1 MAVDTQLKLNVT
13 NIRSVLISGRKQEQ
27 RISSRKTALL
37 RREQQREERADKERS
52 IEKIRVPTL
61 GIPNAIGNAT
71 SGIRSGLGGFLT
83 NLLLGFIVNKL
94 PEIRATI
101 EKYYEKAKPI
111 IDGAVGAITAI
122 WNGAKFVWDKLT
134 WLNNAIKDSGAYK
147 LAESMFNTVSTGLSK
162 LVINAENLANSF
174 KNALKP
180 MQEGGA
186 PTPPPPSYGAAGM
199 MSGKPFGSSTGGS
212 SQPRNRG
219 GEILNTTQSR
229 LQDHRD
235 DKHRMNPIRLF
246 PRVADKNKKNTK
258 FYKKNVGKFEK
269 LIELLELNRLR
280 KKSSG
285 SSGSDHK
292 GRGSSSGIISSLGAG
307 GGALSD
313 MSDDDWKYLGF
324 VVSREAEANTDDE
337 YGVAASVLNRVA
349 SKDWPNTIKGVIFQE
364 NQYEAVYKG
373 LAVHD
378 PALVAKLR
386 SSEGQAKIVDAL
398 NKLQGRTDFKGTT
411 QYHNYVPGEDI
422 KFSSRGN
429 FFHYSWQTGRNSVKP
444 VGFADVDYQRFI
456 KKRNLSPTG
465 QQASGTQI
473 ILQPVEVEK
482 VRFINPQQQRKG
494 ISGQL
499 RSSTLNSTGNYH
511 SFA

>member
-94 PEIRATI
+94 PEIRATL

-134 WLNNAIKDSGAYK
+134 WLNDAIKDSGAYK
-147 LAESMFNTVSTGLSK
+147 IAESMFNRMSSDLSA
-162 LVINAENLANSF
+162 LITNAQNIANRL
-174 KNALKP
+174 KNILKP
-180 MQEGGA
+180 MQQGGA

-199 MSGKPFGSSTGGS
+199 MSGQPYGSSAGS
-212 SQPRNRG
+212 AQPRNSG
-219 GEILNTTQSR
+219 GEILNTTQP
-229 LQDHRD
+229 LVQDHRD

-258 FYKKNVGKFEK
+258 FYKKNVGKFEQ
-269 LIELLELNRLR
+269 LIKLLELNRLR

-285 SSGSDHK
+285 GDHK
-292 GRGSSSGIISSLGAG
+292 GSGPSGGMISALGAG

-398 NKLQGRTDFKGTT
+398 NKLQGRTDFKGTS
-411 QYHNYVPGEDI
+411 QYHNYVAGEDI

-429 FFHYSWQTGRNSVKP
+429 FYHYSWQTGRNSVKP

-456 KKRNLSPTG
+456 KKRNLTPTG

-473 ILQPVEVEK
+473 IFQPVEVEK
-482 VRFINPQQQRKG
+482 VKYVNPQRG
-494 ISGQL
+494 GAAAMMSGPKV
-499 RSSTLNSTGNYH
+499 SSLNSKGNYH
-511 SFA
+511 DFG

>member
-37 RREQQREERADKERS
+37 RREKQREERVDKERS
-52 IEKIRVPTL
+52 IEKIRIPTL
-61 GIPNAIGNAT
+61 GIPTAIGSAT
-71 SGIRSGLGGFLT
+71 AGIRSGLGGFLT

-94 PEIRATI
+94 PEIRAKV
-101 EKYYEKAKPI
+101 EELYEKTKPI
-111 IDGAVGAITAI
+111 IDGAFKTFEAIF
-122 WNGAKFVWDKLT
+122 NGAKFVWDKLT
-134 WLNNAIKDSGAYK
+134 WLNNAIKESGAYK
-147 LAESMFNTVSTGLSK
+147 EAEKVFNSLSNGLTTLVSS
-162 LVINAENLANSF
+162 AENLANNF
-174 KNALKP
+174 RDALKP
-180 MQEGGA
+180 MQQGGA
-186 PTPPPPSYGAAGM
+186 PTPPPPSYGASGM
-199 MSGKPFGSSTGGS
+199 MSGKPFGSSTGAS

-246 PRVADKNKKNTK
+246 PKVADKNKKNTK
-258 FYKKNVGKFEK
+258 FYKKNVGKFEQ
-269 LIELLELNRLR
+269 LIKLLELNRLR

-285 SSGSDHK
+285 
-292 GRGSSSGIISSLGAG
+292 G
-307 GGALSD
+307 GGYKGTGPGAAGTVSTLGSGGGSLSG

-324 VVSREAEANTDDE
+324 VVSAEAQRDTDDE

-349 SKDWPNTIKGVIFQE
+349 SKDFPNSIKGVVFQA

-373 LAVHD
+373 LSRHEPD
-378 PALVAKLR
+378 LVAKLR
-386 SSEGQAKIVDAL
+386 SPEGQAKIIDAL

-411 QYHNYVPGEDI
+411 QYANYVPGEDI

-456 KKRNLSPTG
+456 KKRNLAPSP
-465 QQASGTQI
+465 QQSSSGNQI
-473 ILQPVEVEK
+473 IIQPVEVEK
-482 VRFINPQQQRKG
+482 PVVIQG
-494 ISGQL
+494 GAAAMMSGPKV
-499 RSSTLNSTGNYH
+499 SSLNSKGNYH
-511 SFA
+511 DFG

>member
-94 PEIRATI
+94 PEIRAKL
-101 EKYYEKAKPI
+101 EEWYEKAKPI
-111 IDGAVGAITAI
+111 IDGAVGTFKAI
-122 WNGAKFVWDKLT
+122 WNGAKFIWDKLT
-134 WLNNAIKDSGAYK
+134 WLNDAIKDSGAYK
-147 LAESMFNTVSTGLSK
+147 IAESMFNRMSSDLSA
-162 LVINAENLANSF
+162 LITNAQNIANSL

-199 MSGKPFGSSTGGS
+199 MSGQPYGSSAGS
-212 SQPRNRG
+212 AQPRNRG
-219 GEILNTTQSR
+219 GEILNTTQP
-229 LQDHRD
+229 LVQDHRD

-258 FYKKNVGKFEK
+258 FYKKNVGKFEQ
-269 LIELLELNRLR
+269 LIKLLELNRLR

-285 SSGSDHK
+285 GDHRGSGSSG
-292 GRGSSSGIISSLGAG
+292 GGIISTLGAG

-364 NQYEAVYKG
+364 DQYEAVYKG

-411 QYHNYVPGEDI
+411 QYHNYVAGEDI

-429 FFHYSWQTGRNSVKP
+429 FYHYSWQTGRNSVKP

-456 KKRNLSPTG
+456 KKRNLTPTG

-482 VRFINPQQQRKG
+482 IRIINPQQQRKG
-494 ISGQL
+494 IQGVL
-499 RSSTLNSTGNYH
+499 RSEVALNSKGNYH
-511 SFA
+511 DFG

>member
-134 WLNNAIKDSGAYK
+134 WLNDAIKDSGAYK
-147 LAESMFNTVSTGLSK
+147 IAESMFNRMSSDLSA
-162 LVINAENLANSF
+162 LITNAQNIANSF

-180 MQEGGA
+180 MQQGGA

-199 MSGKPFGSSTGGS
+199 MSGQPYGSSAGS
-212 SQPRNRG
+212 AQPRNRG
-219 GEILNTTQSR
+219 GEILNTTQP
-229 LQDHRD
+229 LVQDHRD

-258 FYKKNVGKFEK
+258 FYKKNVGKFEQ
-269 LIELLELNRLR
+269 LIKLLELNRLR

-285 SSGSDHK
+285 GDHRGSGSSG
-292 GRGSSSGIISSLGAG
+292 GGIISTLGAG

-398 NKLQGRTDFKGTT
+398 NKLQGRTDFKGTS
-411 QYHNYVPGEDI
+411 QYHNYVAGEDI

-429 FFHYSWQTGRNSVKP
+429 FYHYSWQTGRNSVKP

-456 KKRNLSPTG
+456 KKRNLTPDG

-473 ILQPVEVEK
+473 IIQPVEVEK
-482 VRFINPQQQRKG
+482 VKYVNPQRG
-494 ISGQL
+494 GAAAMMSGPKVS
-499 RSSTLNSTGNYH
+499 RLNSTGNYH

>member
-71 SGIRSGLGGFLT
+71 SGIRSGLAGFLT

-111 IDGAVGAITAI
+111 IDGAIGAIKAI

-134 WLNNAIKDSGAYK
+134 WLNDAIKDSGAYRI
-147 LAESMFNTVSTGLSK
+147 AGSMFNRMSSDLSA
-162 LVINAENLANSF
+162 LITNAQNIANSLR
-174 KNALKP
+174 NALKP

-186 PTPPPPSYGAAGM
+186 PTPPPPSYGASGM
-199 MSGKPFGSSTGGS
+199 MSGQPYGSSTGGS
-212 SQPRNRG
+212 PQPRNKG

-246 PRVADKNKKNTK
+246 PRVADKNKENTK
-258 FYKKNVGKFEK
+258 FYSKNVGKFEQ
-269 LIELLELNRLR
+269 LIKLLELNRLR

-285 SSGSDHK
+285 GDHK
-292 GRGSSSGIISSLGAG
+292 GSGHSGGGIISTLGAG
-307 GGALSD
+307 GGALSS

-324 VVSREAEANTDDE
+324 VVSSEAERDTDDE

-349 SKDWPNTIKGVIFQE
+349 SNDFPSTIKGVVFQHK
-364 NQYEAVYKG
+364 QYEAVTKG
-373 LAVHD
+373 MAHHD

-411 QYHNYVPGEDI
+411 QYANYVPGEDI

-465 QQASGTQI
+465 QQASGTKI

-482 VRFINPQQQRKG
+482 VKYINPQRG
-494 ISGQL
+494 GAAAMMSGPKV
-499 RSSTLNSTGNYH
+499 SSLNSTGNYH